1 MTRWLIIILC
11 AMIAIASAGWL
22 VGYGRAIW
30 PFVADGVRD
39 RDFDFLTY
47 PNIKWFTEVDEQ
59 TRKMSEMQIDWFSV
73 SDGPTGIVYAHRYFP
88 CWIVSIVAIVV
99 FGASMVSIF
108 FMRPRHENDGV

>member
-11 AMIAIASAGWL
+11 AMMAIASATWL
-22 VGYGRAIW
+22 IGYGRAIW

-39 RDFDFLTY
+39 RDFGFLTY
-47 PNIKWFTEVDEQ
+47 PNIKWFTEFDEQ
-59 TRKMSEMQIDWFSV
+59 TGKMSEMQIDWFSV

-99 FGASMVSIF
+99 LGASVGSIF
-108 FMRPRHENDGV
+108 FMRQRHEKDGV